1 MSPWRYK
8 KTTQI
13 VSPAA
18 AGCFFKAEAMLGALR
33 VALSPLPLAKGE
45 RTKVR
50 GLEPHNC
57 RLPLVNPHPP
67 LSLRK
72 GEATR
77 CTYRIPSA

>member
-8 KTTQI
+8 TTEIMSVVCSLKLKQ
-13 VSPAA
+13 
-18 AGCFFKAEAMLGALR
+18 CGAHF
-33 VALSPLPLAKGE
+33 VWPFSPLPLAKGE

-72 GEATR
+72 GEATQ

>member
-8 KTTQI
+8 KTTEI
-13 VSPAA
+13 MSVVSYLKLKQCWAHFVWP
-18 AGCFFKAEAMLGALR
+18 F
-33 VALSPLPLAKGE
+33 SPLPLAKGE

-50 GLEPHNC
+50 GWSPKTVGCPLIKPHS
-57 RLPLVNPHPP
+57 P